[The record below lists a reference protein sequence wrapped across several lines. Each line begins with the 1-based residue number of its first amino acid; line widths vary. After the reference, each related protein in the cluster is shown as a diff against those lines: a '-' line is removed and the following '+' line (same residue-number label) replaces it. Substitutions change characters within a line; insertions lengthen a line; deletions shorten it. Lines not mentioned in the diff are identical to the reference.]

1 MHSSL
6 RETAVPSL
14 RDRRLKSDQ
23 ESLMGYRNPNVDI
36 VSIAGNPPDSYKI
49 TYRCRGVSDREF
61 QISDQH
67 TVRLEFPGNY
77 PGGQPKFFAETP
89 VWHPNIWSSGW
100 FCLGDGEGVLATP
113 ISELVVKVGQ
123 MIEYKQVNPASRA
136 NVALNIAE
144 WRSWIN
150 SHSNAIPLGETDFWD
165 HRDGLNIDIVLKDD
179 PISPPIDIRRRTLQ
193 QNSDRITIRRRR

>member
-49 TYRCRGVSDREF
+49 TYRCRGVRDREF

-67 TVRLEFPGNY
+67 TVRLEFPGDY
-77 PGGQPKFFAETP
+77 PAGAPKFFAETP
-89 VWHPNIWSSGW
+89 VSKG
-100 FCLGDGEGVLATP
+100 GGGVFLQGTP
-113 ISELVVKVGQ
+113 LICEDSEV
-123 MIEYKQVNPASRA
+123 P
-136 NVALNIAE
+136 
-144 WRSWIN
+144 
-150 SHSNAIPLGETDFWD
+150 PL
-165 HRDGLNIDIVLKDD
+165 L
-179 PISPPIDIRRRTLQ
+179 LQ
-193 QNSDRITIRRRR
+193 D